1 MLDRNPG
8 HEAVP
13 MLVCIASLPQS
24 RSHQLNRS
32 RLNVAHTI
40 ATFPNNRRRLLRKSL
55 VHFCQFPTT
64 EAMLPRIDQ
73 RTISINL
80 FCLTHHKFGSA
91 MRISFQVT
99 KMLKKEASRWE
110 RIAVA
115 GFYQR

>member
-1 MLDRNPG
+1 
-8 HEAVP
+8 
-13 MLVCIASLPQS
+13 
-24 RSHQLNRS
+24 
-32 RLNVAHTI
+32 
-40 ATFPNNRRRLLRKSL
+40 
-55 VHFCQFPTT
+55 
-64 EAMLPRIDQ
+64 MLPRIDQ